1 MEQVLRSIY
10 QERASDS
17 DTLGVI
23 LIDKREE
30 DDPITDTFDTLLLI
44 ITADEEMPIY
54 TKHYTAGNLKAA
66 MHVISEKQLQKWLLI
81 GSKRKV
87 VDWLLNGKIYF
98 DRNEYVE
105 NLKRQLR
112 EFPYYGQQIKMGLAF
127 SKLVRAYIEGK
138 SSFDR
143 ENYMDAYNDVVNSL
157 HCLARLAIIEKGL
170 VPEVTIWSQVK
181 KIDPSIYKLY
191 EELIMSDELL
201 EKRLELLFLAS
212 DFFIHNRTAKGAEHI
227 LAVMSHKEQWEIQEL
242 HEHEELKMYSTDL
255 EVFIEFLIERGFIKT
270 VRLESKNNLIYH
282 RSYKVNVVK

>member
-44 ITADEEMPIY
+44 ITANEEVPIY
-54 TKHYTAGNLKAA
+54 TKHYTAGEQKAV
-66 MHVISEKQLQKWLLI
+66 MHIISEKQLQKWLLI

-87 VDWLLNGKIYF
+87 VDWLLDGKIYF

-105 NLKRQLR
+105 NIKRQLY
-112 EFPYYGQQIKMGLAF
+112 EVPYYGQQIKMGLAF

-191 EELIMSDELL
+191 EELIMSDEPL

-212 DFFIHNRTAKGAEHI
+212 DFFIHNRAAKGAEHI
-227 LAVMSHKEQWEIQEL
+227 LAVMSEKEQWEIQKL
-242 HEHEELKMYSTDL
+242 YEHDELKMYSIDL
-255 EVFIEFLIERGFIKT
+255 EVFIEFLIERGFITT
-270 VRLESKNNLIYH
+270 VQLESKNNLIYH
-282 RSYKVNVVK
+282 RMYKVNVVK